1 MNGAIDNQLRG
12 LTIANREKEAVDDYI
27 RDNLLSL
34 DDFAEIQSAYPVFF
48 CGVAGVNPMP
58 LRQQQRYAS
67 QRIMQASLVTLIPH
81 NRSPLSM
88 HAAGHRVVGSDPTLP
103 YFRPSARYR
112 VQRAS
117 RFPTTCGPFP
127 SSVGP
132 LTMGGQKSEPE
143 KNSTGMPS
151 QTGRISTAR
160 LGIHRPLYSSSGLSF
175 QWGFMTYLCVHRH
188 VEGKRLSSIRVRF
201 DPCRGIGGK
210 RCRPRCGRRG
220 TCAPSKTTTL
230 PSFPPVPTSP
240 SPRVVPRQPDFVRRA
255 AGKEGRGGV
264 GGWRSRFKAIYR
276 FRAAFRG
283 RKEGGSPPPSKV
295 GEEHHPK
302 AHELRPHRSAR
313 AGTGGPFG
321 EGVEGE
327 PRGPG
332 RQAVGTRELDV
343 APD

>member
-1 MNGAIDNQLRG
+1 MIGEIDNQLRG
-12 LTIANREKEAVDDYI
+12 LAIANREKEAVDDYI

-103 YFRPSARYR
+103 SLYFRPSARYR

-143 KNSTGMPS
+143 KCSTGMPS

-160 LGIHRPLYSSSGLSF
+160 LGIHRPLYSRSESSSRWDF
-175 QWGFMTYLCVHRH
+175 KTYWCVYPA
-188 VEGKRLSSIRVRF
+188 VGEGRSSSTRVRP
-201 DPCRGIGGK
+201 DPCRRKMPGRPSRGWCRGA
-210 RCRPRCGRRG
+210 RPR
-220 TCAPSKTTTL
+220 
-230 PSFPPVPTSP
+230 
-240 SPRVVPRQPDFVRRA
+240 
-255 AGKEGRGGV
+255 
-264 GGWRSRFKAIYR
+264 
-276 FRAAFRG
+276 
-283 RKEGGSPPPSKV
+283 
-295 GEEHHPK
+295 
-302 AHELRPHRSAR
+302 
-313 AGTGGPFG
+313 
-321 EGVEGE
+321 
-327 PRGPG
+327 
-332 RQAVGTRELDV
+332 
-343 APD
+343 